1 MPAWPRQNRGSSG
14 CFEAVAACATIR
26 PTSGYSGYEMPSVAA
41 VRWRQFFV
49 PVLRG
54 LYRKGVV
61 LRPSTA
67 TGKTYPDVSRAY
79 YEAVHSVLTGD
90 KTAAKA
96 AAGLQVQLVQI
107 TGLKPSVT
115 PARAPYH
122 RGTDRPVRRDPGP
135 AKAWASLKDR
145 S

>member
-61 LRPSTA
+61 LGAFREDALVGVCGIARP
-67 TGKTYPDVSRAY
+67 GRCQPPLGEKLRVVP
-79 YEAVHSVLTGD
+79 AVPVGVLTRVPG
-90 KTAAKA
+90 AK
-96 AAGLQVQLVQI
+96 I
-107 TGLKPSVT
+107 
-115 PARAPYH
+115 
-122 RGTDRPVRRDPGP
+122 
-135 AKAWASLKDR
+135 AS
-145 S
+145 